1 MEDLIKL
8 TAQEA
13 VALLKARK
21 VSPAELL
28 DASERRIRETD
39 GAINALPTLC
49 FDRARAHAEA
59 LAKERPEDREGSH
72 LHGLPL
78 AIKDL
83 TPVKDVR
90 FTLGSPIFKDQ
101 IASFSDV
108 MVERLEARGG
118 IVVGK
123 SNTPEFGAG
132 GQTFNEVFGTTTNP
146 WDTSRTPG
154 GSSGGAAAALA
165 SGQVWLAQGSDLGGS
180 LRTPASFTG
189 VVGLRPSPKRVAHGP
204 LRLPF
209 STYSVE
215 GPMARNVGDTALF
228 LDMMAG
234 SHIIDPGS
242 LPAPEISY
250 VDCLKAIPKFGRI
263 AYSPNLGQCPVDPE
277 VAEICAKAAADFA
290 RYSDGVDEACPDLH
304 DAEAIFQTLRAQ
316 MFIAS
321 HAPLLAAHR
330 DRLKPELIWNVE
342 KGARLTADEIGAAQ
356 RAQGQLY
363 LRIVEFF
370 SKYDFLLT
378 PAAIV
383 PPFTHDK
390 RYAEEVNGVRFD
402 NYMSWLALPSM
413 LTVTCCPVISI
424 PCGFTKSGLP
434 VGLQIMGPNA
444 REDRVLQ
451 AAYAFERDHDFASRL
466 PIDPRAPGAP

>member
-1 MEDLIKL
+1 MNDLIKM
-8 TAQEA
+8 TATE
-13 VALLKARK
+13 VVDLLKTGK
-21 VSPAELL
+21 VSPSELL
-28 DASERRIRETD
+28 DASEARIRETD
-39 GAINALPTLC
+39 DAVNALPTLC
-49 FDRARAHAEA
+49 FDRARAHAA
-59 LAKERPEDREGSH
+59 KLAKERAADRQGPH
-72 LHGLPL
+72 LHGLPIT
-78 AIKDL
+78 IKDL

-90 FTLGSPIFKDQ
+90 FTLGSPIFADQ
-101 IASFSDV
+101 VATYSDM
-108 MVERLEARGG
+108 MVERLEERGG

-165 SGQVWLAQGSDLGGS
+165 AGQVWLAQGSDLGGS

-209 STYSVE
+209 STYPVE
-215 GPMARNVGDTALF
+215 GPMARNVADTALF

-234 SHIIDPGS
+234 SHILDPGS
-242 LPAPEISY
+242 LPAPEVSY
-250 VDCLKAIPKFGRI
+250 VDALKNIPKFGRI
-263 AYSPNLGQCPVDPE
+263 AYSSDLGQCPVDPE
-277 VAEICAKAAADFA
+277 VAEICARAAADFA
-290 RYSDGVDEACPDLH
+290 RYCGGVEEACPDLH
-304 DAEAIFQTLRAQ
+304 DAEEIFQTLRAQ
-316 MFIAS
+316 MFIAN

-330 DRLKPELIWNVE
+330 DKLKPEVIWNVE

-356 RAQGQLY
+356 RAQGELY
-363 LRIVEFF
+363 VRVVEFF
-370 SKYDFLLT
+370 SKYDFLLA

-383 PPFTHDK
+383 PAFTHDK
-390 RYAEEVNGVRFD
+390 RYVEEVNGVKFD

-451 AAYAFERDHDFASRL
+451 AAYAFERDHDFAARL
-466 PIDPRAPGAP
+466 PIDPRPPRNS

>member
-1 MEDLIKL
+1 D
-8 TAQEA
+8 QRPSDP
-13 VALLKARK
+13 LLRSRPRPCGSARK
-21 VSPAELL
+21 RAARRSRGAASAWFAACHQGSDAGEGCPLHARLADIQGPDRLL
-28 DASERRIRETD
+28 LRCD
-39 GAINALPTLC
+39 GRAAG
-49 FDRARAHAEA
+49 RARRH
-59 LAKERPEDREGSH
+59 RRRQ
-72 LHGLPL
+72 
-78 AIKDL
+78 IQ
-83 TPVKDVR
+83 
-90 FTLGSPIFKDQ
+90 SPG
-101 IASFSDV
+101 V
-108 MVERLEARGG
+108 GG
-118 IVVGK
+118 
-123 SNTPEFGAG
+123 G

-209 STYSVE
+209 STSSVE
-215 GPMARNVGDTALF
+215 GPMARNVGETALL
-228 LDMMAG
+228 LDTVAG
-234 SHIIDPGS
+234 ARSIDPGS

-290 RYSDGVDEACPDLH
+290 RYSEGVDEACPDLH

-363 LRIVEFF
+363 LRVVEFF

-390 RYAEEVNGVRFD
+390 RYVEEVNGVRFD

-413 LTVTCCPVISI
+413 LTVTCC
-424 PCGFTKSGLP
+424 
-434 VGLQIMGPNA
+434 
-444 REDRVLQ
+444 
-451 AAYAFERDHDFASRL
+451 
-466 PIDPRAPGAP
+466 